1 MSVSMNAS
9 QKVLLTAIPP
19 AGLTP
24 SLPPSWGVSPD
35 GVGTITASA
44 DGITAEFVASAPGSA
59 MVSVTGDG
67 WGAGLLSIMVAAAP
81 AWTIEA
87 ADPVAQ

>member
-35 GVGTITASA
+35 GVGALTAAA
-44 DGITAEFVASAPGSA
+44 DGITAEFAASAPGTA
-59 MVSVTGDG
+59 VVSVTGDG
-67 WGAGLLSIMVAAAP
+67 WAAGMLTVVVAAVP
-81 AWTIEA
+81 AWTIDA